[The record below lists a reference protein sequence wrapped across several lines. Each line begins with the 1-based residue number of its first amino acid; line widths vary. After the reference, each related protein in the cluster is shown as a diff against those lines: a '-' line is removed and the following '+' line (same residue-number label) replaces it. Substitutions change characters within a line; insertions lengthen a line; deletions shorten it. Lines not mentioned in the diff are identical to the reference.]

1 MKNLS
6 QSRYFEITLD
16 EVERIK
22 SSVNLASGWCNENE
36 CKETMIEVW
45 NNDKY
50 MLDPHT
56 SVAVKVAKSFQREDR
71 YCNSRSN
78 KSKNTGAPGMETLR
92 QIF

>member
-1 MKNLS
+1 MNAKKNLHILNFIFLGPHRVQELMKNLS
-6 QSRYFEITLD
+6 QSRYFQITLD
-16 EVERIK
+16 EVEKIK

-56 SVAVKVAKSFQREDR
+56 SVAVKVAKSFQRDDR
-71 YCNSRSN
+71 
-78 KSKNTGAPGMETLR
+78 
-92 QIF
+92 